1 MSVFKMPSL
10 GADMEAGELVEW
22 LVKPGDTVA
31 KGDVIAVVETHKGA
45 IEIEIFEAGVVESL
59 DIQVGETVPVGTP
72 MAVIRAAGE
81 AVVEDKPDEQGG
93 DKVTAE
99 NQEIKKQDDQKKKAA
114 SREVE
119 KQKVDKQ
126 KPENQTEKDTA
137 APSSAG
143 GQQLASPAART
154 RAAEAGIDLADISGT
169 GPGGAVLLGDVE
181 QWLSAGEKP
190 VATPGASA
198 RATDTQQSAS
208 VKQGL
213 DMGMMRQAIATA
225 MSRSKREIPHY
236 YLSHRIDLQAA
247 TDWLASRNA
256 ECDPEQRLLMG
267 ALFVRATVL
276 AVGKVPELN
285 GRFEA
290 GVFTPADTVNCGL
303 AISMR
308 GGGLI
313 APALLDAGNKT
324 LDELMLAMRDVVA
337 RTRTGRLRN
346 SEVTQG
352 TITVS
357 SMGDNGTDSLLG
369 VIYPP
374 QVALV
379 GFGTPVRRPWVVDD
393 VVQVRTVVDVTLA
406 ADHRASDGRRGARLL
421 TEIEHLLGEPDQL

>member
-10 GADMEAGELVEW
+10 GADMESGELIEW

-59 DIQVGETVPVGTP
+59 DVQVGESVPVGTP

-81 AVVEDKPDEQGG
+81 AVVENEKDGPVGETVASEKQG
-93 DKVTAE
+93 
-99 NQEIKKQDDQKKKAA
+99 IKKQGDQIEKVEA
-114 SREVE
+114 RQVE
-119 KQKVDKQ
+119 KQKSQKQ
-126 KPENQTEKDTA
+126 PQKITA
-137 APSSAG
+137 ARAAAD
-143 GQQLASPAART
+143 GQQLASPAARV
-154 RAAEAGIDLADISGT
+154 RAADAGADLADIPGT
-169 GPGGAVLLGDVE
+169 GPGGAVLLNDVE
-181 QWLSAGEKP
+181 HWLSLAEKP
-190 VATPGASA
+190 AAQPDANAEAAETRQSSSLKPGLYMA
-198 RATDTQQSAS
+198 
-208 VKQGL
+208 
-213 DMGMMRQAIATA
+213 MMRQAIAAA
-225 MSRSKREIPHY
+225 MSRAKREIPHY

-247 TDWLASRNA
+247 TDWLAARNA
-256 ECDPEQRLLMG
+256 ERDPEQRLLM
-267 ALFVRATVL
+267 AAMFVRATVL
-276 AVGKVPELN
+276 AVRKVPELN
-285 GRFEA
+285 GTFED
-290 GVFTPADTVNCGL
+290 GVFSGADTVNCGL

-313 APALLDAGNKT
+313 APALMDAGSKN
-324 LDELMLAMRDVVA
+324 LDDLMLAMRDAVV

-379 GFGTPVRRPWVVDD
+379 GFGTPARRPWVIEDE
-393 VVQVRTVVDVTLA
+393 VQVRTVVDVTLA
-406 ADHRASDGRRGARLL
+406 ADHRVSDGRRGARLL
-421 TEIEHLLGEPDQL
+421 TEIERLLGEPDLL

>member
-59 DIQVGETVPVGTP
+59 DVQVGESVPVGAP
-72 MAVIRAAGE
+72 MAVIR
-81 AVVEDKPDEQGG
+81 DEQGG
-93 DKVTAE
+93 DKVAVE
-99 NQEIKKQDDQKKKAA
+99 SQKIEKQDDQKKKAV
-114 SREVE
+114 SRKVE
-119 KQKVDKQ
+119 KQKVEKQ
-126 KPENQTEKDTA
+126 TPEKQTEKDTA
-137 APSSAG
+137 APSAAG
-143 GQQLASPAART
+143 GQQLASPAARM
-154 RAAEAGIDLADISGT
+154 RAAEAGIDLADVPGT
-169 GPGGAVLLGDVE
+169 GPGAAVLLGDVE
-181 QWLSAGEKP
+181 QWLFAREKSAVTPDAGAR
-190 VATPGASA
+190 VA
-198 RATDTQQSAS
+198 DTQQSVS

-213 DMGMMRQAIATA
+213 NVGMMRQAIATA

-236 YLSHRIDLQAA
+236 YLSHRIDLQTA
-247 TDWLASRNA
+247 TDWLADRNA
-256 ECDPEQRLLMG
+256 GCDPEQRLLMG
-267 ALFVRATVL
+267 ALFLRATVL
-276 AVGKVPELN
+276 AVAKVPELN
-285 GRFEA
+285 GRFED
-290 GVFTPADTVNCGL
+290 GVFTAADTVNCGL

-313 APALLDAGNKT
+313 APALLDAGTRT
-324 LDELMLAMRDVVA
+324 LDELMLAMCDVVA

-379 GFGTPVRRPWVVDD
+379 GFGTPSRRPWVIDNE
-393 VVQVRTVVDVTLA
+393 VQVRTVVDVTLA

-421 TEIEHLLGEPDQL
+421 TEIEHLLREPDQL